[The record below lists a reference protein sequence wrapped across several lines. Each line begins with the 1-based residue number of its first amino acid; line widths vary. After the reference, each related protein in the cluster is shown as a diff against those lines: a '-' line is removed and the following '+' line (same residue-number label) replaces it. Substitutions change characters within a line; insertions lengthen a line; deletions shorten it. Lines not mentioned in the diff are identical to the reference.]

1 MDNTKNACRRC
12 IAMAM
17 ALLLS
22 ISLTGCGSKDSVPAA
37 TQTEAPTEVPATAE
51 PTAEPTEEPTPEP
64 TAEPTAEPT
73 PVVEDEPEGAE
84 ALTPS
89 QRGSL
94 NMLNHMTVMTKQV
107 NAAKRD
113 RVFLESAYSFF
124 VNDIYPN
131 VDVETQ
137 AQVINLMDTIHKYQ
151 MIDVKWDRLEFI
163 YEQNRAQALRQA
175 IPSPVALLSVIQSG
189 SLLKAA
195 VSVLYMTVDASM
207 KYKSAVSD
215 AELTYLKS
223 GWELEDAES
232 EELHNSTKN
241 ALSYIFSTARKY
253 GFSGDNARY
262 ILREDT
268 IESFIEYA
276 DKPDSQL
283 TQKIEWFE
291 AHQDTYEAFG
301 PYWLELAKDYY
312 NDGQYDNCLI
322 AVAKYEA
329 ITSRISLKDGDY
341 ANILPMAIIAA
352 KETMSEADFCAT
364 AESYCEAILK
374 NTKDADWSL
383 RYFVVQIYLDLYS
396 ITNDQPY
403 LERAYKVAKDNVV
416 ILVDEQRALN
426 TTYQQPLEE
435 AKAEDGATKRK
446 QNEVKKYNKLAKE
459 QRKVALPP
467 VSEALY
473 LNCDLLFALAEQCGI
488 SETEQVKIDSIL
500 HENGSNIFLTQA
512 LDNRFWFGD
521 HDAEFSADDIA
532 VSFDGKLLTIPAS
545 CVTDRSII
553 AVTVSNSDET
563 VLLDEW
569 TVTNVD
575 RHKSENVSDFTAT
588 FESKPAKD
596 HKYQVGEVVTIKVI
610 PIAESEDNFIEFTYN
625 VVPAKR
631 LMVFD
636 DIGFERVQ

>member
-1 MDNTKNACRRC
+1 
-12 IAMAM
+12 MAM

-22 ISLTGCGSKDSVPAA
+22 LSLTGCGSKDNGPAP
-37 TQTEAPTEVPATAE
+37 TQTEAPTGAPTTAD
-51 PTAEPTEEPTPEP
+51 PTAVPTEEPTPEP

-73 PVVEDEPEGAE
+73 PVVEVEPEGVE
-84 ALTPS
+84 ALTSP
-89 QRGSL
+89 QRESL
-94 NMLNHMTVMTKQV
+94 NMLNHMTVMTKQI
-107 NAAKRD
+107 NTARRD

-131 VDVETQ
+131 VDVDTQ
-137 AQVINLMDTIHKYQ
+137 AQVFNLMDTIHKFQ

-175 IPSPVALLSVIQSG
+175 IPSPVALLSVVQSG

-241 ALSYIFSTARKY
+241 ALSYIFSMARKY
-253 GFSGDNARY
+253 GFAGDNAQY

-276 DKPDSQL
+276 DKPDSQI
-283 TQKIEWFE
+283 TQKIEWFV
-291 AHQDTYEAFG
+291 AHEDTYEAFG

-312 NDGQYDNCLI
+312 NDSQYENCLM

-352 KETMSEADFCAT
+352 KETMTETDYCTSAKQ
-364 AESYCEAILK
+364 YCEAILK
-374 NTKDADWSL
+374 NTKDSDWSL
-383 RYFVVQIYLDLYS
+383 RYFVAQIYLDLYS
-396 ITNDQPY
+396 VTSDQTY
-403 LERAYKVAKDNVV
+403 LDKAYKVAKDNVV
-416 ILVDEQRALN
+416 ILVDEQRTLN
-426 TTYQQPLEE
+426 STYQQPLKE
-435 AKAEDGATKRK
+435 AKAEKGATKRK
-446 QNEVKKYNKLAKE
+446 QNEVKEYNRLAKE

-473 LNCDLLFALAEQCGI
+473 LNCDLLFAFAEQLSI
-488 SETEQVKIDSIL
+488 PEVEQTKIDNIL

-521 HDAEFSADDIA
+521 HDAEFDADDIT
-532 VSFDGKLLTIPAS
+532 VSFDGKSLTIPAS

-553 AVTVSNSDET
+553 IVTVSGGEGTTTLN
-563 VLLDEW
+563 EW
-569 TVTNVD
+569 TVTSVD
-575 RHKSENVSDFTAT
+575 RHKSENISDFTAT
-588 FESKPAKD
+588 FESKSAKS

-610 PIAESEDNFIEFTYN
+610 PVAESEDSFIEFTYN
-625 VVPAKR
+625 VVSAKK
-631 LMVFD
+631 LVVLD
-636 DIGFERVQ
+636 DIAFDRVLS